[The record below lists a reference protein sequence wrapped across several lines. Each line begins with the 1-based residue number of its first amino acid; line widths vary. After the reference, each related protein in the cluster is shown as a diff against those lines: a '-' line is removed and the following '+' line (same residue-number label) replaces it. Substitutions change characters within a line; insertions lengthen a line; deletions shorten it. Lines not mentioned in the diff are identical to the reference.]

1 MPSQPLRASRVGQA
15 CPSCSKSAER
25 VRSGDE
31 GQPTTTTNPCLV
43 TSALCLERGARL
55 LALPL
60 HRTRH
65 ALPRSRPCPPSR
77 QQALPTL
84 VFVRR
89 PSSLSHSSLDRA
101 DPLRA
106 TEYATFLHPNF
117 EADAFAHAVLNG
129 EDYPPPAEG
138 EAPTGVPAGG
148 TGFMKGL
155 VGENGQGDVS
165 AALARLN
172 FGIEDLNRQLKGEVR
187 PRSPPPLA
195 PPGRELTPFSLAQ
208 VTKHHSSLLLQA
220 ASLGGL
226 DNDLSEVRRGLAEV
240 EGGVTRCVPVR
251 LTPLST
257 RRADS
262 RIPPGFNARSP
273 RRTNPSPRHSSSSP
287 ASAAPPRSP
296 AAPSASWS
304 SRDGSRRRWPRSM
317 ELRRRKARRRGASG
331 SASGE
336 RGQWQKRR
344 SRWRKSVRALPLPL
358 STLSTALLTFAFLAE
373 TLVAAG
379 EGVEPAEDD
388 PEALLPIRSLVAV
401 EAAIPAVEL
410 SRQHVVQEMET
421 SVHRGLSE
429 LVRLVP
435 LSRARSA
442 GTDARPPS
450 RAGPPSPRLV
460 APDRPQPPR
469 PALAR
474 RQPPRRPQRPR
485 PALGQGVLRHGVALA
500 RGRRQRC
507 ARPASAFPLEPH

>member
-1 MPSQPLRASRVGQA
+1 MRGGGP
-15 CPSCSKSAER
+15 
-25 VRSGDE
+25 
-31 GQPTTTTNPCLV
+31 TTTNPCLV

-55 LALPL
+55 LVLPL

-65 ALPRSRPCPPSR
+65 ALRRSRPCPPSR

-138 EAPTGVPAGG
+138 EAPTGAPAGG

-195 PPGRELTPFSLAQ
+195 PPARELTPFSLAQ

-251 LTPLST
+251 LTPLLT

-262 RIPPGFNARSP
+262 QYPLGFSARSP
-273 RRTNPSPRHSSSSP
+273 RRTSPSPRRSSSSP
-287 ASAAPPRSP
+287 AP
-296 AAPSASWS
+296 AALSASWS
-304 SRDGSRRRWPRSM
+304 SRDGSRRRWPRLM
-317 ELRRRKARRRGASG
+317 ELRQRGARRRGASG

-379 EGVEPAEDD
+379 EGV
-388 PEALLPIRSLVAV
+388 
-401 EAAIPAVEL
+401 
-410 SRQHVVQEMET
+410 
-421 SVHRGLSE
+421 
-429 LVRLVP
+429 
-435 LSRARSA
+435 
-442 GTDARPPS
+442 
-450 RAGPPSPRLV
+450 
-460 APDRPQPPR
+460 
-469 PALAR
+469 
-474 RQPPRRPQRPR
+474 
-485 PALGQGVLRHGVALA
+485 
-500 RGRRQRC
+500 
-507 ARPASAFPLEPH
+507 